1 MNFKLIN
8 PLEDFLNDL
17 FKIHNEIGFPK
28 FFYTSRANVVIVL
41 FVAKSDLIKAE
52 VGFEDICNV
61 VPKSITSRS
70 TIKSI
75 LDEATLKNYFIKTN
89 SKRDK
94 RKKIFKPSSEVT
106 NFMKKWIQRNREIF
120 RIY

>member
-1 MNFKLIN
+1 MSFKLIN

-41 FVAKSDLIKAE
+41 FVAKSDLIKEE

-61 VPKSITSRS
+61 VPKSITLGLSEKIL
-70 TIKSI
+70 TILSA
-75 LDEATLKNYFIKTN
+75 DIKIIN
-89 SKRDK
+89 PDIIMR
-94 RKKIFKPSSEVT
+94 IKP
-106 NFMKKWIQRNREIF
+106 
-120 RIY
+120 

>member
-1 MNFKLIN
+1 MNLKIIN

-17 FKIHNEIGFPK
+17 FQLHTEKGFPK

-41 FVAKSDLIKAE
+41 LVAKSDLTRDEI
-52 VGFEDICNV
+52 GFEDICSI

-89 SKRDK
+89 SKNDR
-94 RKKIFKPSSEVT
+94 RKKIFKPSHEV
-106 NFMKKWIQRNREIF
+106 NLFMKKWIQRNREIF
-120 RIY
+120 RI